1 MITYITL
8 RHAYA
13 CSCAVVANNHER
25 LTSYQAFVH
34 YSSLL
39 GNAAAVPCYD
49 LLTLN

>member
-8 RHAYA
+8 RHAHA
-13 CSCAVVANNHER
+13 CSCAVVDNDYER

-39 GNAAAVPCYD
+39 AAAVPM
-49 LLTLN
+49 L

>member
-13 CSCAVVANNHER
+13 CSCAVVPNDHER

-34 YSSLL
+34 YSSLF
-39 GNAAAVPCYD
+39 AAAV
-49 LLTLN
+49 L